1 MEIMKDYE
9 LRRCGSQVVFRR
21 FAEPSGQFE
30 TVFVADEVV
39 KTDIPGL
46 TVLKQGF
53 NTYALLREKGY
64 EIRAITPVDLFPR
77 TGHVECVVL
86 MSRKEK

>member
-53 NTYALLREKGY
+53 NTYALLREKGLSCY
-64 EIRAITPVDLFPR
+64 KKRM
-77 TGHVECVVL
+77 C
-86 MSRKEK
+86 

>member
-46 TVLKQGF
+46 TVLKQGL
-53 NTYALLREKGY
+53 TLMLCCGKKG
-64 EIRAITPVDLFPR
+64 
-77 TGHVECVVL
+77 
-86 MSRKEK
+86 